1 MSIAVID
8 HDDTIE
14 RELALVRDRVG
25 ADFPGYRNHV
35 YRVLTYAMHFLD
47 GDEQW
52 RATIAF
58 ALAHHDVGLWTDQA
72 LAYLE
77 PSEAHAER
85 ARQARAPE
93 LDETLVRDLIHWHH
107 KITPFR
113 GPNAE
118 VVNAVRKADW
128 VDASGGRVSKGLARR
143 QIVTVMTA
151 LPPLG
156 FYETLMRLPGELN
169 HGRTLGGLAVMATH
183 VFKA

>member
-1 MSIAVID
+1 MTIAVID
-8 HDDTIE
+8 HDEIIE
-14 RELALVRDRVG
+14 RELALVQACVG
-25 ADFPGYRNHV
+25 GDFPGYRNHV

-47 GDEQW
+47 GDERW
-52 RATIAF
+52 RPAIAF
-58 ALAHHDVGLWTDQA
+58 ALAHHDIGLWTDRA

-77 PSEAHAER
+77 PSERQAEQ

-93 LDETLVRDLIHWHH
+93 LDAQLVRDLIHWHH
-107 KITPFR
+107 KVTPFR
-113 GPNAE
+113 GANAQ

-128 VDASGGRVSKGLARR
+128 IDASAGRVSKGLSRR

-151 LPPLG
+151 LPPLD

>member
-1 MSIAVID
+1 MAIAVID
-8 HDDTIE
+8 HDDIIE
-14 RELALVRDRVG
+14 RELAPVRACVG
-25 ADFPGYRNHV
+25 EDFSGYRNHV
-35 YRVLTYAMHFLD
+35 YRVLTYALHFLD
-47 GDEQW
+47 GDPRW
-52 RATIAF
+52 RPAIAF
-58 ALAHHDVGLWTDQA
+58 ALAHHDIGLWTDRA

-77 PSEAHAER
+77 PSERHAEL

-93 LDETLVRDLIHWHH
+93 LDAQLVRDLIHWHH

-113 GPNAE
+113 GPNAP

-128 VDASGGRVSKGLARR
+128 VDASGGRVAKGLSRK

-156 FYETLMRLPGELN
+156 FYETLARLPSELN
-169 HGRTLGGLAVMATH
+169 HGRTLGGLAVMAAH

>member
-1 MSIAVID
+1 MPVAIIH
-8 HDDTIE
+8 HDDIIE
-14 RELALVRDRVG
+14 RELEPLRTRIG

-35 YRVLTYAMHFLD
+35 YRVLSYAMHFLD
-47 GDEQW
+47 GETRH

-58 ALAHHDVGLWTDQA
+58 ALAHHDVGLWTDRT

-77 PSEAHAER
+77 PSEGHAER
-85 ARQARAPE
+85 ARQARAPD
-93 LDETLVRDLIHWHH
+93 LDAQLVHDLIHWHH

-113 GPNAE
+113 GANAE

-128 VDASGGRVSKGLARR
+128 IDASGGRVSKGLPRR

-156 FYETLMRLPGELN
+156 FYETLTRLPGELN
-169 HGRTLGGLAVMATH
+169 HGRTLGGLAQMLAH

>member
-8 HDDTIE
+8 HDPIIE
-14 RELALVRDRVG
+14 RELALARDRVG

-35 YRVLTYAMHFLD
+35 YRVLTYALHFLG

-52 RATIAF
+52 RAPIAF
-58 ALAHHDVGLWTDQA
+58 ALAHHDVGLWTQRA

-77 PSEAHAER
+77 PSEAHAEL
-85 ARQARAPE
+85 ARQARAPD
-93 LDETLVRDLIHWHH
+93 LDAQLVRDLIHWHH

-113 GPNAE
+113 GPNAD

-128 VDASGGRVSKGLARR
+128 VDASGGRVAKGLSRK

-169 HGRTLGGLAVMATH
+169 HGRTLGGLAVMAAH